1 MKLLNLTSL
10 TLLAASTLAACA
22 GTPEEVAP
30 LTYAEPLQS
39 TPAVDSAE
47 GAPGSSEVA
56 LPGTT
61 PASTTEGGALSEAN
75 GPADMASSAEPM
87 AATLGASEPTKME
100 ASESV
105 DTDVDETAFEFDP
118 NAENAVELSVWRSP
132 EFKRQFALSY
142 APANEIEPQNTL
154 VEVEDLQR
162 VQKLIADD
170 REEDAIDFLVNNT
183 TSESNANYDMALANL
198 YFGREELDK
207 AARAYEQAIAKHPKF
222 QRAWKNLGLT
232 HFRLGDYDQAQACL
246 GRVIE
251 LGGSDGM
258 TFGLLGVCYTNS
270 GNAISAESAFRM
282 ASILEPLEP
291 RWKMGLARS
300 FFSQQRFDAA
310 AHMTGYMV
318 EKDPE
323 NIDLWLL
330 QANAYL
336 MMGKTLQAAE
346 NFELVDRMG
355 GSTGESLALLGDIY
369 TQDELFDMATSAYV
383 RALRMDGA
391 AGVDRALTNA
401 KVLASRGANDEG
413 QRLVTVLEGEF
424 ADELGETGSK
434 ELLRLKAR
442 LALATGAGD
451 EEAAVLVE
459 LLKLDPLDGDALIK
473 LGQHARRSGD
483 VEQAIFY
490 FERAQGVEE
499 FEGEALVRHAQA
511 LVSQGT
517 YTRAVPL
524 LRRAQELD
532 PKPDLQLYLEQ
543 VERLALGR

>member
-1 MKLLNLTSL
+1 MKLLNPTRL
-10 TLLAASTLAACA
+10 TLLAALILTGCA
-22 GTPEEVAP
+22 GTTEEAVP
-30 LTYAEPLQS
+30 LTYAEPLQ
-39 TPAVDSAE
+39 PAPAASEAGNEGSPSAE
-47 GAPGSSEVA
+47 PGTTQAASSETGAPG
-56 LPGTT
+56 
-61 PASTTEGGALSEAN
+61 EAN
-75 GPADMASSAEPM
+75 GHGEQMGTSEAV
-87 AATLGASEPTKME
+87 ASEP
-100 ASESV
+100 ALPA
-105 DTDVDETAFEFDP
+105 DPATDAAQDETAFEFDP

-132 EFKRQFALSY
+132 EFKRQFALSF
-142 APANEIEPQNTL
+142 APANEIEPKNTA

-162 VQKLIADD
+162 VQKLIEQD
-170 REEDAIDFLVNNT
+170 REEDAIEFLISNT
-183 TSESNANYDMALANL
+183 TAQSNANYDMTLANL

-232 HFRLGDYDQAQACL
+232 HFRKGDYDSAQECL
-246 GRVIE
+246 GKVIE
-251 LGGSDGM
+251 LGGSDG
-258 TFGLLGVCYTNS
+258 TTYGLLGVCYTNS

-310 AHMTGYMV
+310 AHMTGYMI
-318 EKDPE
+318 EQNPE
-323 NIDLWLL
+323 NVDLWML

-336 MMGKTLQAAE
+336 MMGKTLAAAE

-355 GSTGESLALLGDIY
+355 GSTAQSLALLGDIY

-391 AGVDRALTNA
+391 AGVERALQSA
-401 KVLASRGANDEG
+401 KVLASRGANDQSE
-413 QRLVTVLEGEF
+413 RLATVLEGEF
-424 ADELGETGSK
+424 ADELGETEAK

-442 LALATGAGD
+442 IALATGAGD
-451 EEAAVLVE
+451 DEAAVLVE
-459 LLKLDPLDGDALIK
+459 LLELDPLDGDALIK
-473 LGQHARRSGD
+473 LGQHARRNGD

-490 FERAQGVEE
+490 FERAQGVAE

-511 LVSQGT
+511 LVSQGS
-517 YTRAVPL
+517 YGQAVPL